1 MLLQGF
7 ANRQHQADPQSTNL
21 SDIALNRIHD
31 AVYLIDRE
39 LGIQYVNEKACK
51 LMGYSR
57 KEFSQLVFSTIDH
70 ELLDSDVFALWWKL
84 SVRPEGITFTSQHT
98 CRNGEMIP
106 VEVSC
111 SSYDNQGLQQILCV
125 VHDVR
130 ELRRKEEQQRLREK
144 QMNTVVENSPDFISR
159 FDLNMRCVYAN
170 PSVQHWFGRS
180 ERELHNWQLTESVP
194 LGDVGLSFFKLI
206 SATLV
211 NEQGAED
218 ELCLDRHGEKR
229 VLHVRCVPEYN
240 LQHKMVSVLAVGR
253 DITRMRQTEDELR
266 AAHQQLRDLTRN
278 RELAREVER
287 KQLARDIH
295 DELGQHLT
303 SLRSGL
309 SLLAMRSHEGNAVI
323 QSQVENL
330 MSLVDS
336 TIQVVRDVSTRLR
349 PNVLNLG
356 LIPSLEW
363 LRDQFMKNGGCRC
376 ILVAPDEQQ
385 VQLDEA
391 SLTAA
396 FRVVQESLTNAARHA
411 EASNIY
417 IIVKP
422 QPDTLVIEVV
432 DNGKGFQADRV
443 RDNAFGLLG
452 IRERGRMLN
461 GDVAI
466 TSEPGKGTRIKLTFP
481 LSGTTK
487 ASTDSRL
494 NQDV

>member
-7 ANRQHQADPQSTNL
+7 SNRQERADSNSPNL

-31 AVYLIDRE
+31 AIYLIDRE
-39 LGIQYVNEKACK
+39 LGIQYVNDKACK

-57 KEFSQLVFSTIDH
+57 KEFSQLTFSTIDR

-84 SVRPEGITFTSQHT
+84 SIRPEGITFTSQHA
-98 CRNGEMIP
+98 CRNGELIP
-106 VEVSC
+106 VEVSS

-144 QMNTVVENSPDFISR
+144 QMNTVVENSPDLIAR
-159 FDLNMRCVYAN
+159 FDLNMCCVYAN
-170 PSVQHWFGRS
+170 PAVRRWFNRS
-180 ERELHNWQLTESVP
+180 EREIHNWQLTESVP

-206 SATLV
+206 SQTLV
-211 NEQGAED
+211 DEQGAEN
-218 ELCLDRHGEKR
+218 ELTFDREGSKQ

-240 LQHKMVSVLAVGR
+240 LQGKMVSVLAVGR
-253 DITRMRQTEDELR
+253 DITLVRQTEDELR
-266 AAHQQLRDLTRN
+266 AAHQQLRMLTRN
-278 RELAREVER
+278 QELTREVER

-303 SLRSGL
+303 SLRTGL
-309 SLLAMRSHEGNAVI
+309 SLLSMREHEGSAVI
-323 QSQVENL
+323 QAQLENL
-330 MSLVDS
+330 MGLVDS

-356 LIPSLEW
+356 LIPALEW

-376 ILVAPDEQQ
+376 ILVAPDEHR

-391 SLTAA
+391 AMTAT

-411 EASNIY
+411 SASNIY

-422 QPDTLVIEVV
+422 QPDTLVVEVV
-432 DNGKGFQADRV
+432 DNGKGFHVNRV
-443 RDNAFGLLG
+443 QKNAFGLLG
-452 IRERGRMLN
+452 IQERGRMLN
-461 GDVAI
+461 GDATV
-466 TSEPGKGTRIKLTFP
+466 TSSPGKGTRIKLTVP
-481 LSGTTK
+481 LSA
-487 ASTDSRL
+487 ASKNHKKDE
-494 NQDV
+494 